1 MDKQIEKQEAR
12 QAEIDARRNDDVAWR
27 TAVRVEDKNWRESIR
42 AEDREWR
49 LTVREEDKSWR
60 ESEKNWRQVVRD
72 DDATFRVQSRAQDVE
87 RYARN
92 EIVTKRCTA
101 LRAAVASSKLGVSPG
116 KILALA
122 KLYEEWLDGKR
133 E

>member
-1 MDKQIEKQEAR
+1 MDKQETR
-12 QAEIDARRNDDVAWR
+12 QAEMDARYDDSITWRN
-27 TAVRVEDKNWRESIR
+27 TVRGEDKNWRETIR

-60 ESEKNWRQVVRD
+60 ESEKNWRQAIRD
-72 DDATFRVQSRAQDVE
+72 DDAIFRTQSRAEDNAH
-87 RYARN
+87 RARS
-92 EIVTKRCTA
+92 EIVTKRCCA
-101 LRAAVASSKLGVSPG
+101 LSAAAQSSKPGTSPEN
-116 KILALA
+116 IFALA

>member
-1 MDKQIEKQEAR
+1 MDKQEAR

-27 TAVRVEDKNWRESIR
+27 TTVRAEDKNWRETIR

-49 LTVREEDKSWR
+49 LTVRDEDKSWR
-60 ESEKNWRQVVRD
+60 
-72 DDATFRVQSRAQDVE
+72 
-87 RYARN
+87 ART
-92 EIVTKRCTA
+92 EIVTKRCCA
-101 LRAAVASSKLGVSPG
+101 LSAAAQSSKPGTSPEA
-116 KILALA
+116 IFALA